1 MLAVADIV
9 PCLKTTR
16 ADFAELFL
24 RAQAGIENRQRK
36 PFDVITSN
44 PDDRTAFGEALTF
57 AEGRGFLKDFVDLV
71 VTDGLETGRLAQALV
86 EAAAP
91 SADVAELQAMT
102 NAVRGFINPD
112 TWQRGFANGT
122 RWTVRVL
129 VDGQFQGTGVLVSP
143 NMVLTA
149 WHVVMTLFTL
159 KNGKYE
165 PERGPQ
171 TARRLSFEFD
181 DFLTRIGRGN
191 QLGAAPV
198 RPALAHDDW
207 CFAFSDCH
215 ADELGNRLPANISQ
229 LNHHWDYALL
239 RLTPPPGL
247 ERRWVP
253 LSATAVVPKKGEWT
267 LVFQHPAGQRLKA
280 DPGKVVA
287 MDPPTPAIPRFRF
300 LHDTN
305 TLAGSS
311 GGPCFDK
318 EFELFGLHQGEWK
331 NGGAAAGVINRG
343 VPIVRILEH
352 VGPLPGLDPSEAPV
366 WHRGKSSNYAPIIGT
381 EAFQKIVWQSVSARS
396 PRLIVI
402 EGDKGSGKSFCLD
415 VLSAMLA
422 EGAHLKVMLT
432 AGLIGKQDPTTIAAT
447 ICSAA
452 SASLDPITPQ
462 ASYSSTVSVWL
473 RDHVAKNIIQALD
486 RIRNR
491 RTVWICL
498 RELNH
503 FGIENE
509 NASDLMHILYEET
522 READWLRFVLDGMQ
536 AELPVTVHD
545 LTEQYD
551 VPSPTL
557 EDLKTLMGRYN
568 AEFQLGMGDTVMTM
582 LTKPAFDTYRTG
594 RRTDPSAALRV
605 LAGEIAGRVL
615 IAASEQTG
623 G

>member
-1 MLAVADIV
+1 
-9 PCLKTTR
+9 
-16 ADFAELFL
+16 
-24 RAQAGIENRQRK
+24 
-36 PFDVITSN
+36 
-44 PDDRTAFGEALTF
+44 
-57 AEGRGFLKDFVDLV
+57 
-71 VTDGLETGRLAQALV
+71 
-86 EAAAP
+86 
-91 SADVAELQAMT
+91 
-102 NAVRGFINPD
+102 
-112 TWQRGFANGT
+112 
-122 RWTVRVL
+122 
-129 VDGQFQGTGVLVSP
+129 
-143 NMVLTA
+143 
-149 WHVVMTLFTL
+149 
-159 KNGKYE
+159 
-165 PERGPQ
+165 
-171 TARRLSFEFD
+171 
-181 DFLTRIGRGN
+181 
-191 QLGAAPV
+191 
-198 RPALAHDDW
+198 
-207 CFAFSDCH
+207 
-215 ADELGNRLPANISQ
+215 
-229 LNHHWDYALL
+229 
-239 RLTPPPGL
+239 
-247 ERRWVP
+247 
-253 LSATAVVPKKGEWT
+253 
-267 LVFQHPAGQRLKA
+267 
-280 DPGKVVA
+280 
-287 MDPPTPAIPRFRF
+287 
-300 LHDTN
+300 
-305 TLAGSS
+305 
-311 GGPCFDK
+311 
-318 EFELFGLHQGEWK
+318 
-331 NGGAAAGVINRG
+331 
-343 VPIVRILEH
+343 
-352 VGPLPGLDPSEAPV
+352 
-366 WHRGKSSNYAPIIGT
+366 
-381 EAFQKIVWQSVSARS
+381 
-396 PRLIVI
+396 
-402 EGDKGSGKSFCLD
+402 
-415 VLSAMLA
+415 MLA

-486 RIRNR
+486 RVRNR